1 MRRLLALAAA
11 LAALAAGPAAAE
23 WPVTTFTL
31 DNGLKGVVIEDRRAP
46 VATHMVFYRVGGAD
60 EPAGRSGL
68 AHWLEHLMFKDADT
82 ASEGGFSA
90 LVAANGGQD
99 NAFTSA
105 DVTAYFQRIA
115 SDRLGFVMELEA
127 SRMRDL
133 DLGEAEALT
142 ERDVVLEERAQR
154 IDNDPSGRFAE
165 QRTAA
170 MYLNHPYGRPLI
182 GWRHEIER
190 LGLADALAFHA
201 RHYGPDNAVLV
212 VAGDVDPE
220 TVRAL
225 AEEHYGDIPP
235 IGATARER
243 VAEPPHA
250 APRRVVYEDARVR
263 QPYVIREFLG
273 PTQRTAPERAAALE
287 MLAAVLGDGLNSR
300 LQQALTVERE
310 LAVATGAWFSGSA
323 RDYGE
328 FALYAAPQPGVT
340 LDEIEAAMDEVLAEF
355 LASDGPTAEEME
367 RVKSRWRASWIYAQ
381 DSQSSL
387 ARRYGLGLAIGLTV
401 EEIEA
406 WPETLEAVTAEDVM
420 EAARAVLRPQNSV
433 TGRLTAPKEVE
444 G

>member
-1 MRRLLALAAA
+1 MRRLLALAATMI
-11 LAALAAGPAAAE
+11 ALAAGPAAAD

-31 DNGLKGVVIEDRRAP
+31 DNGLEGVVIEDRRAP

-60 EPAGRSGL
+60 EPVGRSGL

-82 ASEGGFSA
+82 AAEGGFSA

-99 NAFTSA
+99 NAFTSP

-115 SDRLGFVMELEA
+115 SDRLGFVMGLEA

-133 DLGEAEALT
+133 EVGEAEALT
-142 ERDVVLEERAQR
+142 ERDVILEERSQR
-154 IDNDPSGRFAE
+154 VENDPSGRFGE

-182 GWRHEIER
+182 GWRHEIAQLR
-190 LGLADALAFHA
+190 LADALAFHA

-220 TVRAL
+220 TVERL
-225 AEEHYGDIPP
+225 AREHYGDIPP
-235 IGATARER
+235 IGAVPRER

-263 QPYVIREFLG
+263 QPYVIREFLA
-273 PTQRTAPERAAALE
+273 PTRRTEPERAAALE
-287 MLAAVLGDGLNSR
+287 MLAAVLGDGLNAR

-310 LAVATGAWFSGSA
+310 LAVATGAWFSGST

-328 FALYAAPQPGVT
+328 FAVYAAPQPGVS
-340 LDEIEAAMDEVLAEF
+340 LDEIEAAMDEVLETF
-355 LASDGPTAEEME
+355 LASDGPSAEEME
-367 RVKSRWRASWIYAQ
+367 RVKTRWRASWIYSQ
-381 DSQSSL
+381 DSQATL
-387 ARRYGLGLAIGLTV
+387 ARRYGLGLAIGMTV

-420 EAARAVLRPQNSV
+420 EAARAVLRPETSV
-433 TGRLTAPKEVE
+433 TGRLRSPEGVE